1 MDKFQKF
8 AEEVKLATELRT
20 RTTESIVHHLKFS
33 ESWEQGHGSE
43 IYLAELNR
51 RGINID
57 DFSEFADRY
66 GEARDMAEAGPDY
79 NIDDFDIDDFS
90 ECDEPDGEARDEE
103 DGPDF
108 YSDGTARGVSW
119 PPYSITVELVVR
131 WRIIHERYAD
141 VFAIVTDPDIILGD
155 GSEEDV
161 FLSDGLKKSY
171 TVMALSTQYSEHGE
185 ENSVANE
192 INVINWF
199 SSFLTAGGCTLQ
211 HIEQLTN
218 HECQFLG
225 EVGHDITTI
234 WRATI
239 VSDKAIVL
247 NNGNGGLLI
256 SHLR

>member
-33 ESWEQGHGSE
+33 ESWEQGQGSE

-51 RGINID
+51 RGVNID
-57 DFSEFADRY
+57 DFSESDEPD
-66 GEARDMAEAGPDY
+66 GEAWDEEDGPDY

-90 ECDEPDGEARDEE
+90 ECDDSDGEARDEE
-103 DGPDF
+103 GGPDF
-108 YSDGTARGVSW
+108 YSDGTARGVAG

-141 VFAIVTDPDIILGD
+141 VYAIVTDPDIILGN

-161 FLSDGLKKSY
+161 FLNDGIKNS
-171 TVMALSTQYSEHGE
+171 STMMTWSTRYSEQGE
-185 ENSVANE
+185 ENYIANE
-192 INVINWF
+192 INVINWL

-211 HIEQLTN
+211 HMERVTN

-225 EVGHDITTI
+225 EVGHDITTV
-234 WRATI
+234 WRATL
-239 VSDKAIVL
+239 VSEQAIVL
-247 NNGNGGLLI
+247 NNVNGGLLI

>member
-33 ESWEQGHGSE
+33 ESWEQGQGSE

-51 RGINID
+51 RGVN
-57 DFSEFADRY
+57 
-66 GEARDMAEAGPDY
+66 
-79 NIDDFDIDDFS
+79 IDDFS
-90 ECDEPDGEARDEE
+90 ECDEPDGEALDGKEC
-103 DGPDF
+103 GPDF
-108 YSDGTARGVSW
+108 YSDGTARGVTG

-161 FLSDGLKKSY
+161 LLSDGLKKSS
-171 TVMALSTQYSEHGE
+171 TMMTLSTRYSEQGGG
-185 ENSVANE
+185 NSLANE
-192 INVINWF
+192 LNVINWL
-199 SSFLTAGGCTLQ
+199 SGFLTAGGCELQ
-211 HIEQLTN
+211 HIEQVTN

-225 EVGHDITTI
+225 EVGHSITTV
-234 WRATI
+234 WRATL

-247 NNGNGGLLI
+247 DNGNGGVLI

>member
-33 ESWEQGHGSE
+33 ESWEQGQGSE

-51 RGINID
+51 RGIHID
-57 DFSEFADRY
+57 DFSELANRY
-66 GEARDMAEAGPDY
+66 GVAVGDK
-79 NIDDFDIDDFS
+79 
-90 ECDEPDGEARDEE
+90 EC
-103 DGPDF
+103 GPDF
-108 YSDGTARGVSW
+108 YSDGTPRAVAGS
-119 PPYSITVELVVR
+119 PYSITVELVVR

-155 GSEEDV
+155 GSEEGV
-161 FLSDGLKKSY
+161 FLSDGLKNSS
-171 TVMALSTQYSEHGE
+171 TMMTLSTRYSEQRG
-185 ENSVANE
+185 ENSLANE

-199 SSFLTAGGCTLQ
+199 SSFLTAGGCRLQ
-211 HIEQLTN
+211 HIERVTKA
-218 HECQFLG
+218 ECPFLG
-225 EVGHDITTI
+225 EAGYDLTTV
-234 WRATI
+234 WLATL

-247 NNGNGGLLI
+247 NNENGGLLI